1 MDTFFLDE
9 ADLFVLVDF
18 ELELGFLVDE
28 EVIRLRE
35 RSSVATRERDT
46 ESRRGLTKSS
56 EKWLGK

>member
-1 MDTFFLDE
+1 MDTFFVDE
-9 ADLFVLVDF
+9 VDLFVLVDF

-35 RSSVATRERDT
+35 RSSVATRERDN